1 MRWTRDERVQ
11 ISLRTAQ
18 FSYVVVA
25 STSRELNLAILP
37 ISLTSKDRSF
47 CRGGF
52 NKPCTWNDP
61 FLRSFFIHS
70 SSAYSLQVW
79 SVKHNTVDFV
89 FFENHFWNTYGVF
102 DAIRFKYILKIFIL
116 YILLNFP
123 ISYRFTGIL
132 YVTAEKSFQKFH
144 LKYGR
149 NSRIIAPTRKRW
161 NLSRSFFLSDHTS
174 YS

>member
-1 MRWTRDERVQ
+1 MCRDERVQ

-61 FLRSFFIHS
+61 LLRSFFIHS
-70 SSAYSLQVW
+70 SSAYSLEVW
-79 SVKHNTVDFV
+79 SVKTHNIVDFV
-89 FFENHFWNTYGVF
+89 FFENHFWNAYNVF
-102 DAIRFKYILKIFIL
+102 DAIRFKYILEIFIL
-116 YILLNFP
+116 YILLNFATL
-123 ISYRFTGIL
+123 YRFTDIL
-132 YVTAEKSFQKFH
+132 YVAAEKSFQKFH